1 AGMASQRIVLFVAIV
16 AVMAGACSAA
26 APSGPP
32 SGSPSARPEA
42 SGSSAPEPTGSS
54 GTSSGPAGLILRAT
68 LQGGFIAPTALRTRL
83 PIVSVY
89 ADGRILSEG
98 VTPAIYPG
106 PLVPSIVFRSVGP
119 AGAAG
124 ILAAAADAGLTGTDG
139 SYGPGPMPDAP
150 STVITVY
157 HDGRQTVST
166 FSSFLPRQI
175 QPGGPIQPGASVTGD
190 NVGSAA
196 SLLLGRLMG
205 TDAFGGTAGPDG
217 TYTPLGFQVFAVPG
231 APEVSDPDLARP
243 PLSWPLATPLA
254 SLGKADPLSGEGAR
268 VGIVS
273 GADAVTLGP
282 ILESATQITPF
293 TSGGTQWTIQVK
305 PLLPDEVPA
314 PAG

>member
-1 AGMASQRIVLFVAIV
+1 MAAQRIVLLVAAAALI
-16 AVMAGACSAA
+16 AGACSAA

-32 SGSPSARPEA
+32 ASSPSGPPEGSGSP
-42 SGSSAPEPTGSS
+42 APEPTGSS
-54 GTSSGPAGLILRAT
+54 GPPAGAAGLIFRAT
-68 LQGGFIAPTALRTRL
+68 LQGGFIAPSALRTRL

-106 PLVPSIVFRSVGP
+106 PLVPSIVFRTVGA
-119 AGAAG
+119 AGAAR
-124 ILAAAADAGLTGTDG
+124 ILKAAADAGLTGADG
-139 SYGPGPMPDAP
+139 SYGPGPNPDAA

-157 HDGRQTVST
+157 HDGDQTVST
-166 FSSFLPRQI
+166 FSSLQPRQI
-175 QPGGPIQPGASVTGD
+175 QPGTPVTGD

-196 SLLLGRLMG
+196 SQLLGRLMG
-205 TDAFGGTAGPDG
+205 TDTFGGTAGSDG

-231 APEVSDPDLARP
+231 APAVSNPDLARP

-254 SLGKADPLSGEGAR
+254 TFGKTDALGGDGAR

-273 GADAVTLGP
+273 GADATSLGP

-293 TSGGTQWTIQVK
+293 TSGGTQWTISVR

-314 PAG
+314 TGG